1 MVLTGI
7 QKAVDAVGSQAK
19 LAELLGCTQQ
29 LISIWVGRG
38 YAPIDRIVELEQ
50 ATGID
55 RKDLINPKLLNL
67 LTPYAG

>member
-1 MVLTGI
+1 MTGI
-7 QKAVDAVGSQAK
+7 QKAVDASGSQAK